1 MTASRNFGLL
11 NYRLSLLGKV
21 PHLIITPASMAI
33 IETERLI
40 VHKLGTAD
48 GSFIVELVNSPGW
61 LEFIGD
67 RSIKTIADAENY
79 IVNGPMASYQKNGF
93 GLYRLVLK
101 PTGISIGMCG
111 LIKRDT
117 LEHPDIGFALLPSY
131 TGKGYA
137 LEAASVILQYER
149 ETLGIKKI
157 AAITLEKNHRSIQL
171 LTKLGLLFEKKIQF
185 ADKEEELM
193 LFGTV

>member
-1 MTASRNFGLL
+1 MNIPTTDRLL
-11 NYRLSLLGKV
+11 
-21 PHLIITPASMAI
+21 ITELTTTDA
-33 IETERLI
+33 
-40 VHKLGTAD
+40 V
-48 GSFIVELVNSPGW
+48 FILELVDSPGW

-67 RSIKTIADAENY
+67 RGIKTIPDAENY

-93 GLYRLVLK
+93 GLYRLALK
-101 PTGISIGMCG
+101 QTGISIGICG

-117 LEHPDIGFALLPSY
+117 LDHPDIGFALLPSY

-171 LTKLGLLFEKKIQF
+171 LAKLGLLFEKKIKF
-185 ADKEEELM
+185 EGKKEELM
-193 LFGTV
+193 LFSTP

>member
-1 MTASRNFGLL
+1 
-11 NYRLSLLGKV
+11 
-21 PHLIITPASMAI
+21 MAI

-67 RSIKTIADAENY
+67 RGIKTIADAENY

-93 GLYRLVLK
+93 GLYLLALK
-101 PTGISIGMCG
+101 QSNISIGMCG
-111 LIKRDT
+111 LIKRDE
-117 LEHPDIGFALLPSY
+117 LDHPDIGFALLPAY

-137 LEAASVILQYER
+137 QEAAFAVLQYAQ

-157 AAITLEKNHRSIQL
+157 AAITLEKNGRSIQL